1 MIKEFNRYGLN
12 KYRTLV
18 GYLELMGALGLLLGL
33 KWKILLL
40 MSSAGLSV
48 LMLLGFLVRLKIK
61 DKTTLLLPSFIYML
75 LSIYVFINVI

>member
-1 MIKEFNRYGLN
+1 MIKEFNRYGLS
-12 KYRTLV
+12 KYRPLV

-61 DKTTLLLPSFIYML
+61 DKVTLLLPSFIYML